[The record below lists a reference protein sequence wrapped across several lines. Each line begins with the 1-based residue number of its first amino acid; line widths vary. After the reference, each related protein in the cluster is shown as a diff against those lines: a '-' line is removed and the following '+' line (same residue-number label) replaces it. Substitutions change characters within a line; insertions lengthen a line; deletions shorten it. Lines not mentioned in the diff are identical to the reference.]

1 MIPITGHTQLT
12 ALLGSPV
19 AHSISPLMHNEAFHL
34 LDLDY
39 TYLCFNVNEENLE
52 TAVMGLK
59 TCGIRGF
66 NLTMPNKNKIV
77 ELLDELSPAA
87 RLIGAVNTV
96 VNDNGRLTGYNTD
109 GVGYMQAVRDAGY
122 DVIGKTIIIMGAG
135 GAATAICAQAALDGV
150 KKIHI
155 FARETSRFWNRTQK
169 LVENI
174 NATLPCQAILHE
186 NKDKEELAQA
196 ISESALLLNATS
208 VGMAPDTEGSII
220 EDTSLYHPD
229 LIVSDVIY
237 NPRETRFLREAREAG
252 CRTFNGMYMLL
263 YQGAEAF
270 RLWTGKKCQWRKL
283 RRNTFPNNAFI
294 CYNSQDYIFFH
305 LIQLYFITMLI
316 FSRKAPHLTAA
327 PFFYMEITFLFIHLK
342 LFQEIRLISALPE
355 PLPYGSLCS

>member
-1 MIPITGHTQLT
+1 MIPITGHTRLT

-19 AHSISPLMHNEAFHL
+19 AHSISPLMHNEAFQL

-39 TYLCFNVNEENLE
+39 TYLCFEVNEETLPA
-52 TAVMGLK
+52 AVDGLK
-59 TCGIRGF
+59 ACGIRGF

-96 VNDNGRLTGYNTD
+96 VNDDGHLTGYNTD
-109 GVGYMQAVRDAGY
+109 GVGYMQAVKDAGY
-122 DVIGKTIIIMGAG
+122 DITGKTITIMGAG

-150 KKIHI
+150 EKIHI
-155 FARETSRFWNRTQK
+155 FARETSRFWDRTQK
-169 LVENI
+169 LAENI
-174 NATLPCQAILHE
+174 NSTLPCKAVLHE
-186 NKDKEELAQA
+186 NRDTAALAQA

-208 VGMAPDTEGSII
+208 VGMAPNTEGTII

-237 NPRETRFLREAREAG
+237 NPRETRFLKEAREAG

-270 RLWTGKKCQWRKL
+270 RLWTGKEMPVKEIK
-283 RRNTFPNNAFI
+283 AK
-294 CYNSQDYIFFH
+294 FF
-305 LIQLYFITMLI
+305 
-316 FSRKAPHLTAA
+316 AD
-327 PFFYMEITFLFIHLK
+327 
-342 LFQEIRLISALPE
+342 
-355 PLPYGSLCS
+355 

>member
-1 MIPITGHTQLT
+1 MIPITGHTRLT

-19 AHSISPLMHNEAFHL
+19 AHSISPLMHNEAFRL

-39 TYLCFNVNEENLE
+39 TYLCFDVKEETLPS
-52 TAVMGLK
+52 AVEGLK
-59 TCGIRGF
+59 ACGIRGF

-96 VNDNGRLTGYNTD
+96 VNDNGHLTGYNTD
-109 GVGYMQAVRDAGY
+109 GVGYMQAVKDAGY
-122 DVIGKTIIIMGAG
+122 DITDKTITVMGAG

-150 KKIHI
+150 EKIHI
-155 FARETSRFWNRTQK
+155 FARETSRFWSRTQK

-174 NATLPCQAILHE
+174 NSTLPCKAVLHE
-186 NKDKEELAQA
+186 NKDTKALAHT

-208 VGMAPDTEGSII
+208 VGMAPNTEGTII

-270 RLWTGKKCQWRKL
+270 RLWTGKEMPVKEIK
-283 RRNTFPNNAFI
+283 AK
-294 CYNSQDYIFFH
+294 
-305 LIQLYFITMLI
+305 YF
-316 FSRKAPHLTAA
+316 AD
-327 PFFYMEITFLFIHLK
+327 
-342 LFQEIRLISALPE
+342 
-355 PLPYGSLCS
+355 

>member
-1 MIPITGHTQLT
+1 MIPITGHTRLT

-19 AHSISPLMHNEAFHL
+19 AHSISPLMHNEAFQL

-39 TYLCFNVNEENLE
+39 TYLCFEVNEETLPA
-52 TAVMGLK
+52 AVDGLK
-59 TCGIRGF
+59 ACGIRGF

-96 VNDNGRLTGYNTD
+96 VNDDGHLTGYNTD
-109 GVGYMQAVRDAGY
+109 GVGYMQAVKD
-122 DVIGKTIIIMGAG
+122 AG

-150 KKIHI
+150 EKIHI
-155 FARETSRFWNRTQK
+155 FARETSRFWDRTQK
-169 LVENI
+169 LAENI
-174 NATLPCQAILHE
+174 NSTLPCKAVLHE
-186 NKDKEELAQA
+186 NKDTAALAQA

-208 VGMAPDTEGSII
+208 VGMAPNTEGTII

-237 NPRETRFLREAREAG
+237 NPRETRFLKEAREAG

-270 RLWTGKKCQWRKL
+270 RLWTGKEMPVKEIKA
-283 RRNTFPNNAFI
+283 N
-294 CYNSQDYIFFH
+294 FF
-305 LIQLYFITMLI
+305 
-316 FSRKAPHLTAA
+316 AD
-327 PFFYMEITFLFIHLK
+327 
-342 LFQEIRLISALPE
+342 
-355 PLPYGSLCS
+355 

>member
-1 MIPITGHTQLT
+1 MIPITGHTRLT

-19 AHSISPLMHNEAFHL
+19 AHSISPLMHNEAFQL

-39 TYLCFNVNEENLE
+39 TYLCFEVNEETLPA
-52 TAVMGLK
+52 AVNGLK
-59 TCGIRGF
+59 ACGIRGF

-96 VNDNGRLTGYNTD
+96 VNDDGHLTGYNTD
-109 GVGYMQAVRDAGY
+109 GVGYMQAVKDAGY
-122 DVIGKTIIIMGAG
+122 DITGKTITIMGAG

-150 KKIHI
+150 EKIHI
-155 FARETSRFWNRTQK
+155 FARETSRFWDRTQK
-169 LVENI
+169 LAENI
-174 NATLPCQAILHE
+174 NSTLPCKAVLHE
-186 NKDKEELAQA
+186 NKDTAALAQA

-208 VGMAPDTEGSII
+208 VGMAPNTEGTII

-237 NPRETRFLREAREAG
+237 NPRETRFLKEAREAG

-270 RLWTGKKCQWRKL
+270 RLWTGKEMPVKEIKA
-283 RRNTFPNNAFI
+283 N
-294 CYNSQDYIFFH
+294 FF
-305 LIQLYFITMLI
+305 
-316 FSRKAPHLTAA
+316 AD
-327 PFFYMEITFLFIHLK
+327 
-342 LFQEIRLISALPE
+342 
-355 PLPYGSLCS
+355 

>member
-1 MIPITGHTQLT
+1 MIPITGHTRLT

-19 AHSISPLMHNEAFHL
+19 AHSISPLMHNEAFQL

-39 TYLCFNVNEENLE
+39 TYLCFEVNEKTLPA
-52 TAVMGLK
+52 AVDGLK
-59 TCGIRGF
+59 ACGIRGF

-96 VNDNGRLTGYNTD
+96 VNDDGHLTGYNTD
-109 GVGYMQAVRDAGY
+109 GVGYMQAVKYAGY
-122 DVIGKTIIIMGAG
+122 DITGKTITIMGAG

-150 KKIHI
+150 EKIHI
-155 FARETSRFWNRTQK
+155 FARETSRFWDRTQK
-169 LVENI
+169 LAENI
-174 NATLPCQAILHE
+174 NSTLPCKAVLHE
-186 NKDKEELAQA
+186 NKDTAALAQA

-208 VGMAPDTEGSII
+208 VGMAPNTEGTII

-237 NPRETRFLREAREAG
+237 NPRETRFLKEAREAG

-270 RLWTGKKCQWRKL
+270 RLWTGKEMPVKEIKA
-283 RRNTFPNNAFI
+283 N
-294 CYNSQDYIFFH
+294 FF
-305 LIQLYFITMLI
+305 
-316 FSRKAPHLTAA
+316 AD
-327 PFFYMEITFLFIHLK
+327 
-342 LFQEIRLISALPE
+342 
-355 PLPYGSLCS
+355 

>member
-1 MIPITGHTQLT
+1 MIPITGHTRLT

-19 AHSISPLMHNEAFHL
+19 AHSISPLMHNEAFQL

-39 TYLCFNVNEENLE
+39 TYLCFEVNEETLPA
-52 TAVMGLK
+52 AVDGLK
-59 TCGIRGF
+59 ACGIRGF

-96 VNDNGRLTGYNTD
+96 VNDDGHLTGYNTD
-109 GVGYMQAVRDAGY
+109 GVGYMQAVKDAGY
-122 DVIGKTIIIMGAG
+122 DITGKAITIMGAG

-150 KKIHI
+150 EKIHI
-155 FARETSRFWNRTQK
+155 FARETSRFWDRTQK
-169 LVENI
+169 LAENI
-174 NATLPCQAILHE
+174 NSTLPCKAVLHE
-186 NKDKEELAQA
+186 NKDTAALAQA

-208 VGMAPDTEGSII
+208 VGMAPNTEGTII

-237 NPRETRFLREAREAG
+237 NPRETRFLKEAREAG

-270 RLWTGKKCQWRKL
+270 RLWTGKEMPVKEIKA
-283 RRNTFPNNAFI
+283 N
-294 CYNSQDYIFFH
+294 FFADW
-305 LIQLYFITMLI
+305 F
-316 FSRKAPHLTAA
+316 FS
-327 PFFYMEITFLFIHLK
+327 
-342 LFQEIRLISALPE
+342 
-355 PLPYGSLCS
+355 

>member
-19 AHSISPLMHNEAFHL
+19 AHSISPMMHNESFRL
-34 LDLDY
+34 LGLDY
-39 TYLCFNVNEENLE
+39 VYLCFEVNENTLPM
-52 TAVMGLK
+52 AVAGLK

-96 VNDNGRLTGYNTD
+96 VNDVGKLIGYNTD
-109 GVGYMQAVRDAGY
+109 GVGYMQSVKDAGY
-122 DVIGKTIIIMGAG
+122 HIIGETITVMGAG

-150 KKIHI
+150 KNIHI
-155 FARETSRFWNRTQK
+155 FARNSSRFWKRTEK

-174 NATLPCQAILHE
+174 NSTLPCQAFLHE
-186 NKDKEELAQA
+186 NGDQTALKEAV
-196 ISESALLLNATS
+196 SRSALLLNATS
-208 VGMAPDTEGSII
+208 VGMAPNTDASII
-220 EDTSLYHPD
+220 TDTSLYRPD

-237 NPRETRFLREAREAG
+237 NPRETRFLREAKEAG

-270 RLWTGKKCQWRKL
+270 RLWTG
-283 RRNTFPNNAFI
+283 
-294 CYNSQDYIFFH
+294 QDMPVTEIKAK
-305 LIQLYFITMLI
+305 YF
-316 FSRKAPHLTAA
+316 S
-327 PFFYMEITFLFIHLK
+327 E
-342 LFQEIRLISALPE
+342 
-355 PLPYGSLCS
+355 

>member
-1 MIPITGHTQLT
+1 MIPITGHTRLT

-19 AHSISPLMHNEAFHL
+19 AHSISPLMHNEAFQL

-39 TYLCFNVNEENLE
+39 TYLCFEVNEKTLPA
-52 TAVMGLK
+52 AVDGLK
-59 TCGIRGF
+59 ACGIRGF

-96 VNDNGRLTGYNTD
+96 VNDDGHLTGYNTD
-109 GVGYMQAVRDAGY
+109 GVGYMQAVKDAGY
-122 DVIGKTIIIMGAG
+122 DITGKTITIMGAG

-150 KKIHI
+150 EKIHI
-155 FARETSRFWNRTQK
+155 CARETSRFWDRTQK
-169 LVENI
+169 LAENI
-174 NATLPCQAILHE
+174 NSTLPCKAVLHE
-186 NKDKEELAQA
+186 NKDTAALAQA

-208 VGMAPDTEGSII
+208 VGMAPNTEGTII

-237 NPRETRFLREAREAG
+237 NPRETRFLKEAREAG

-270 RLWTGKKCQWRKL
+270 RLWTGKEMPVKEIKA
-283 RRNTFPNNAFI
+283 N
-294 CYNSQDYIFFH
+294 FF
-305 LIQLYFITMLI
+305 
-316 FSRKAPHLTAA
+316 AD
-327 PFFYMEITFLFIHLK
+327 
-342 LFQEIRLISALPE
+342 
-355 PLPYGSLCS
+355 

>member
-1 MIPITGHTQLT
+1 MIPITGHTRLT

-19 AHSISPLMHNEAFHL
+19 AHSISPLMHNEAFQL

-39 TYLCFNVNEENLE
+39 TYLCFEVNEETLPA
-52 TAVMGLK
+52 AVDGLK
-59 TCGIRGF
+59 ACGIRGF

-96 VNDNGRLTGYNTD
+96 VNDDGHLTGYNTD
-109 GVGYMQAVRDAGY
+109 GVGYMQAVKDAGY
-122 DVIGKTIIIMGAG
+122 DITGKAITIMGAG

-150 KKIHI
+150 EKIHI
-155 FARETSRFWNRTQK
+155 FARETSRFWDRTQK
-169 LVENI
+169 LAENI
-174 NATLPCQAILHE
+174 NSTLPCKAVLHE
-186 NKDKEELAQA
+186 NKDTAALAQA

-208 VGMAPDTEGSII
+208 VGMAPNTEGTII

-237 NPRETRFLREAREAG
+237 NPRETRFLKEAREAG

-270 RLWTGKKCQWRKL
+270 RLWTGKEMPVKEIK
-283 RRNTFPNNAFI
+283 AK
-294 CYNSQDYIFFH
+294 FF
-305 LIQLYFITMLI
+305 
-316 FSRKAPHLTAA
+316 AD
-327 PFFYMEITFLFIHLK
+327 
-342 LFQEIRLISALPE
+342 
-355 PLPYGSLCS
+355 

>member
-1 MIPITGHTQLT
+1 M
-12 ALLGSPV
+12 
-19 AHSISPLMHNEAFHL
+19 
-34 LDLDY
+34 
-39 TYLCFNVNEENLE
+39 
-52 TAVMGLK
+52 
-59 TCGIRGF
+59 
-66 NLTMPNKNKIV
+66 
-77 ELLDELSPAA
+77 
-87 RLIGAVNTV
+87 NTV

-122 DVIGKTIIIMGAG
+122 DVIGKNITIMGAG

-174 NATLPCQAILHE
+174 NATLPGQAILHE

-270 RLWTGKKCQWRKL
+270 RLWTGKEMPVEEIKAK
-283 RRNTFPNNAFI
+283 
-294 CYNSQDYIFFH
+294 
-305 LIQLYFITMLI
+305 YF
-316 FSRKAPHLTAA
+316 S
-327 PFFYMEITFLFIHLK
+327 E
-342 LFQEIRLISALPE
+342 
-355 PLPYGSLCS
+355 

>member
-1 MIPITGHTQLT
+1 MIPITGHTRLT

-19 AHSISPLMHNEAFHL
+19 AHSISPLMHNEAFQL

-39 TYLCFNVNEENLE
+39 TYLCFDVNEETLPA
-52 TAVMGLK
+52 AVDGLK
-59 TCGIRGF
+59 ACGIRGF

-96 VNDNGRLTGYNTD
+96 VNDDGHLTGYNTD
-109 GVGYMQAVRDAGY
+109 GVGYMQAVKDAGY
-122 DVIGKTIIIMGAG
+122 DITGKAITIMGAG

-150 KKIHI
+150 EKIHI
-155 FARETSRFWNRTQK
+155 FARETSRFWDRTQK
-169 LVENI
+169 LAENI
-174 NATLPCQAILHE
+174 NSTLPCKAVLHE
-186 NKDKEELAQA
+186 NKDTAALAQA

-208 VGMAPDTEGSII
+208 VGMAPNTEGTII

-237 NPRETRFLREAREAG
+237 NPRETRFLKEAREAG

-270 RLWTGKKCQWRKL
+270 RLWTGKEMPVKEIKA
-283 RRNTFPNNAFI
+283 N
-294 CYNSQDYIFFH
+294 FF
-305 LIQLYFITMLI
+305 
-316 FSRKAPHLTAA
+316 AD
-327 PFFYMEITFLFIHLK
+327 
-342 LFQEIRLISALPE
+342 
-355 PLPYGSLCS
+355 

>member
-1 MIPITGHTQLT
+1 
-12 ALLGSPV
+12 
-19 AHSISPLMHNEAFHL
+19 
-34 LDLDY
+34 
-39 TYLCFNVNEENLE
+39 
-52 TAVMGLK
+52 
-59 TCGIRGF
+59 
-66 NLTMPNKNKIV
+66 
-77 ELLDELSPAA
+77 
-87 RLIGAVNTV
+87 
-96 VNDNGRLTGYNTD
+96 
-109 GVGYMQAVRDAGY
+109 
-122 DVIGKTIIIMGAG
+122 MGAG

-263 YQGAEAF
+263 YQGAEAS
-270 RLWTGKKCQWRKL
+270 RLWTGKEMPVDEIKAK
-283 RRNTFPNNAFI
+283 
-294 CYNSQDYIFFH
+294 
-305 LIQLYFITMLI
+305 YF
-316 FSRKAPHLTAA
+316 S
-327 PFFYMEITFLFIHLK
+327 E
-342 LFQEIRLISALPE
+342 
-355 PLPYGSLCS
+355 

>member
-1 MIPITGHTQLT
+1 MIPITGHTRLT

-19 AHSISPLMHNEAFHL
+19 AHSISPLMHNEAFQL

-39 TYLCFNVNEENLE
+39 TYLCFEVNEETLPA
-52 TAVMGLK
+52 AVDGLK
-59 TCGIRGF
+59 ACGIRGF

-96 VNDNGRLTGYNTD
+96 VNDDGHLTGYNTD
-109 GVGYMQAVRDAGY
+109 GVGYMQAVKDAGY
-122 DVIGKTIIIMGAG
+122 DITGKTITLMGAG

-150 KKIHI
+150 EKIHI
-155 FARETSRFWNRTQK
+155 FARETSRFWDRTQK
-169 LVENI
+169 LAENI
-174 NATLPCQAILHE
+174 NSTLPCKAVLHE
-186 NKDKEELAQA
+186 NKDTAALAQA

-208 VGMAPDTEGSII
+208 VGMAPNTEGTII

-237 NPRETRFLREAREAG
+237 NPRETRFLKEAREAG

-270 RLWTGKKCQWRKL
+270 RLWTGKEMPVKEIK
-283 RRNTFPNNAFI
+283 AK
-294 CYNSQDYIFFH
+294 FF
-305 LIQLYFITMLI
+305 
-316 FSRKAPHLTAA
+316 AD
-327 PFFYMEITFLFIHLK
+327 
-342 LFQEIRLISALPE
+342 
-355 PLPYGSLCS
+355 

>member
-1 MIPITGHTQLT
+1 MIPITGHTRLT

-19 AHSISPLMHNEAFHL
+19 AHSISPLMHNEAFRL

-39 TYLCFNVNEENLE
+39 TYLCFDVKEETLSS
-52 TAVMGLK
+52 AVEGLK
-59 TCGIRGF
+59 VCGIRGF

-96 VNDNGRLTGYNTD
+96 VNDNGHLTGYNTD
-109 GVGYMQAVRDAGY
+109 GVGYMQAVKDAGY
-122 DVIGKTIIIMGAG
+122 DITGKTITIMGAG

-150 KKIHI
+150 EKIHI
-155 FARETSRFWNRTQK
+155 FARETSRFWQRAQK

-174 NATLPCQAILHE
+174 NSTLPCKAFLHE
-186 NKDKEELAQA
+186 NKDIQALAQA
-196 ISESALLLNATS
+196 VSESALLLNATS
-208 VGMAPDTEGSII
+208 VGMAPDIEETII

-229 LIVSDVIY
+229 LVVSDVIY

-270 RLWTGKKCQWRKL
+270 RLWTGKEMPVKEIK
-283 RRNTFPNNAFI
+283 AK
-294 CYNSQDYIFFH
+294 FF
-305 LIQLYFITMLI
+305 
-316 FSRKAPHLTAA
+316 AD
-327 PFFYMEITFLFIHLK
+327 
-342 LFQEIRLISALPE
+342 
-355 PLPYGSLCS
+355 

>member
-1 MIPITGHTQLT
+1 MIPITGHTRLT

-19 AHSISPLMHNEAFHL
+19 AHSISPLMHNEAFQL

-39 TYLCFNVNEENLE
+39 TYLCFEVNEETLPA
-52 TAVMGLK
+52 AVDGLK
-59 TCGIRGF
+59 ACGIRGF

-96 VNDNGRLTGYNTD
+96 VNDDGHLTGYNTD
-109 GVGYMQAVRDAGY
+109 GVGYMQAVKDTGY
-122 DVIGKTIIIMGAG
+122 DITGKTITIMGAG

-150 KKIHI
+150 EKIHI
-155 FARETSRFWNRTQK
+155 FARETSRFWDRTQK
-169 LVENI
+169 LAENI
-174 NATLPCQAILHE
+174 NSTLPCKAVLHE
-186 NKDKEELAQA
+186 NKDTAALAQA

-208 VGMAPDTEGSII
+208 VGMAPNTEGTII

-237 NPRETRFLREAREAG
+237 NPRETRFLKEAREAG

-270 RLWTGKKCQWRKL
+270 RLWTGKEMPVKEIKA
-283 RRNTFPNNAFI
+283 N
-294 CYNSQDYIFFH
+294 FF
-305 LIQLYFITMLI
+305 
-316 FSRKAPHLTAA
+316 AD
-327 PFFYMEITFLFIHLK
+327 
-342 LFQEIRLISALPE
+342 
-355 PLPYGSLCS
+355 